1 MEGSEAMN
9 FELKR
14 KLQFQATKYLDILT
28 ILQKLENEGYLN
40 KIIDLLSRLCQE
52 EHEFTLGELRKIGE
66 KAREDDFF
74 DIREQF
80 FNNTSIFKRNLLL
93 IFQILVDD
101 VWKIY
106 DRRFEEKIDALEAS
120 AANDS
125 RGRIDEKRIPLS
137 ELQDTRPF
145 SNKQTSLQSGDTSS
159 WKVPSADTIRRAHE
173 APNLKDLAKTLY
185 NQQILLE
192 AKAPTGSSR
201 LSGGGSK
208 NGPGMLVNAF
218 NTGNHNTSRDSN
230 SPSHQRNEN
239 VNIGNGTRV
248 ATKPT
253 GKQHQPSEVPSNGKL
268 FKYSPDRHDER
279 RKPSKSTFRIGNK

>member
-93 IFQILVDD
+93 IFQILGKFD
-101 VWKIY
+101 
-106 DRRFEEKIDALEAS
+106 
-120 AANDS
+120 
-125 RGRIDEKRIPLS
+125 LS
-137 ELQDTRPF
+137 F
-145 SNKQTSLQSGDTSS
+145 
-159 WKVPSADTIRRAHE
+159 
-173 APNLKDLAKTLY
+173 TL
-185 NQQILLE
+185 
-192 AKAPTGSSR
+192 
-201 LSGGGSK
+201 
-208 NGPGMLVNAF
+208 
-218 NTGNHNTSRDSN
+218 
-230 SPSHQRNEN
+230 
-239 VNIGNGTRV
+239 
-248 ATKPT
+248 
-253 GKQHQPSEVPSNGKL
+253 
-268 FKYSPDRHDER
+268 
-279 RKPSKSTFRIGNK
+279 